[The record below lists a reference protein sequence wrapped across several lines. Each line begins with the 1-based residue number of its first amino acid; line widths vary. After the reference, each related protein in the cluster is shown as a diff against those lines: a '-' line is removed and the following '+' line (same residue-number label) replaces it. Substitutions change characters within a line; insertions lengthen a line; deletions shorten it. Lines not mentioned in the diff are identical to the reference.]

1 GSAADVMIDL
11 LKRFLARTP
20 ESFGAVGDGISD
32 DTAAMQLAFD
42 WVSAANGRQL
52 ISGPGTLYR
61 ITSTVTADFK
71 GRKNCSILFSTP
83 IFAGADT

>member
-1 GSAADVMIDL
+1 MIDL

-71 GRKNCSILFSTP
+71 GRKIAQFYSRRLYLQAP
-83 IFAGADT
+83 IQAFA